1 MPAMIREV
9 LGWIDS
15 GLERA
20 MRWGSITCFLALLVI
35 IAANVFVRFVPVMSL
50 GWMDEIVELAFAW
63 MVFLGAAAL
72 WREGTHFRVDL
83 LLNHLAGTR
92 AGWGLTVVLNLLG
105 LFFLVIFTC
114 YGAMLTA
121 DATDRSPI
129 LEYPRLI
136 WYVVMPIAGSI
147 MIGYSLRDLWLLLVR
162 RTPDGEQGVRPD
174 GYGRVFEEPN

>member
-1 MPAMIREV
+1 MLRRLLLRFDEGM
-9 LGWIDS
+9 GWT
-15 GLERA
+15 
-20 MRWGSITCFLALLVI
+20 MRWGSIACFVALLVI

-83 LLNHLAGTR
+83 LLNSLAGTR
-92 AGWGLTVVLNLLG
+92 AGWGLTLVLNLLG
-105 LFFLVIFTC
+105 LFFLVVFTY
-114 YGAMLTA
+114 YGALLTA

-136 WYVVMPIAGSI
+136 WYVVMPITGAI
-147 MIGYSLRDLWLLLVR
+147 MIIYTLRDLWLLSCR
-162 RTPDGEQGVRPD
+162 ASSP
-174 GYGRVFEEPN
+174 